1 MMSGGLLLLLLCV
14 AFSVLS
20 VVVPFSSI
28 SHHFWPSSSSKVI
41 EAKGKY
47 NWGLRRHPLYSP
59 KKPKRKRREETYYY
73 CFYDTQTH
81 YCLLYIVVY
90 KNTTTNTTRS

>member
-47 NWGLRRHPLYSP
+47 NWGLRRHPLHSP
-59 KKPKRKRREETYYY
+59 KPETKEKGRNIPYYY

-81 YCLLYIVVY
+81 YCTL
-90 KNTTTNTTRS
+90 